1 MLTGVRRG
9 ATTGTTVGVTL
20 TDSPDW
26 RRIVEGFS
34 ETAENY
40 AASMAPSLRTMAVR
54 VVQRARLQLGERILD
69 AGTGTGVGAAAS
81 LTSGREV
88 IGVDAA
94 PGMLA
99 IARREVRGARFVEAD
114 FSNLPFA
121 TGSFHVVI
129 SVHAL
134 HFAADPV
141 TTLAEWRRVTVP
153 GGRLS
158 LSVPGPRSTQAFSI
172 YNPIYRRYGMT
183 RRVDVPTRAKVI
195 AWARAAG
202 WTQMQVEANPS
213 TAIRLPG
220 PDTFERWMHTG
231 SRAGATRSLSPERF
245 EEFAADLMAATPVGP
260 DGMFH
265 IPFGTLYLTAR
276 NQARN

>member
-9 ATTGTTVGVTL
+9 ATGTTVGVTL

-34 ETAENY
+34 DTAENY
-40 AASMAPSLRTMAVR
+40 ALSMAPSLRTMAVR
-54 VVQRARLQLGERILD
+54 VVQRARLQAGERILD

-99 IARREVRGARFVEAD
+99 IARKEVKGARFYEAD
-114 FSNLPFA
+114 FTNLPFA
-121 TGSFHVVI
+121 SASFNVVI

-141 TTLAEWRRVTVP
+141 ATLAEWRRVTVP

-158 LSVPGPRSTQAFSI
+158 LSVPGPRSTQAFALYHAI
-172 YNPIYRRYGMT
+172 YKRFGMA

-202 WTQMQVEANPS
+202 WTQMEVEANPK

-231 SRAGATRSLSPERF
+231 SRAGAIRSLSPERF
-245 EEFAADLMAATPVGP
+245 AEFAAALMAATPIGP
-260 DGMFH
+260 DGMYH

-276 NQARN
+276 NPA

>member
-26 RRIVEGFS
+26 QRTVEGFS

-40 AASMAPSLRTMAVR
+40 AATMAPSLRTMAVR
-54 VVQRARLQLGERILD
+54 VVQRARLQVGERILD
-69 AGTGTGVGAAAS
+69 AGTGTGAGAAAS

-121 TGSFHVVI
+121 AASFDVVI

-134 HFAADPV
+134 HFAVDQVA
-141 TTLAEWRRVTVP
+141 TLAEWRRVTLP

-158 LSVPGPRSTQAFSI
+158 LSIPGPRATLALTI
-172 YNPIYRRYGMT
+172 YNPIYRRYGMA
-183 RRVDVPTRAKVI
+183 RRVDVPTRAKVT

-202 WTQMQVEANPS
+202 WTKIDVEANPN
-213 TAIRLPG
+213 TVIRLPG
-220 PDTFERWMHTG
+220 PDTFERWMRTG
-231 SRAGATRSLSPERF
+231 SRAGATRSLSPKRF
-245 EEFAADLMAATPVGP
+245 AEFAAELMAATPIGR

-265 IPFGTLYLTAR
+265 VPFGTLYLTAR
-276 NQARN
+276 T